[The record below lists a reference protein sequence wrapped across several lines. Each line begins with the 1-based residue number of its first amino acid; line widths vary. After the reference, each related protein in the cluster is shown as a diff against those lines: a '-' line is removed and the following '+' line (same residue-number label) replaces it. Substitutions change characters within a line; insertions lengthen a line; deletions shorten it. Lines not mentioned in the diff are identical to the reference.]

1 MYTNP
6 VSYEYKKLSKE
17 LENHV
22 YKNLDT
28 DECKELLFKGYIRL
42 AIKIANTFNIPNHTR
57 DEVESE
63 AFVGL
68 WKAVLEFNPDR
79 GFKFSTF
86 ATRCIQNHLLK
97 LLNSRKNDLSFLS
110 LDMSIT
116 EDGDDDMILYD
127 ALDGSRKD
135 YVHDD
140 NCIILRDAIEN
151 TLTKEE
157 RNMVYLHYYRDI
169 SIRKISK
176 IYNTHNT
183 AISRKLNKVRNKLVL
198 YIATGRVSKNVTNDM
213 AFDYINDVRKL
224 MREEG

>member
-1 MYTNP
+1 MYTNK
-6 VSYEYKKLSKE
+6 VSYEYIKLSKD
-17 LENHV
+17 LEDYI
-22 YKNLDT
+22 YKNLNER
-28 DECKELLFKGYIRL
+28 ECKELLFKGHIKL
-42 AIKIANTFNIPNHTR
+42 AMKIANTFNIPNYTR
-57 DEVESE
+57 DEIESE
-63 AFVGL
+63 AFMGL
-68 WKAVLEFNPDR
+68 WKAVLEFVPER

-86 ATRCIQNHLLK
+86 ATRCVQNHLLK
-97 LLNSRKNDLSFLS
+97 LLNSRKNDLLFLS

-116 EDGDDDMILYD
+116 EDGDDDMMLYD
-127 ALDGSRKD
+127 ALDGSHKD
-135 YVHDD
+135 YIHNDVY
-140 NCIILRDAIEN
+140 IILRDAIEN

-157 RNMVYLHYYRDI
+157 KNMVYLHYYRDI

-213 AFDYINDVRKL
+213 VFDYINDVRKL